1 METYSIYY
9 GDGVIA
15 KELTLTNCL
24 IMIEAL
30 FKTYS
35 NQKGLALTIL
45 KEEYKEPVADQEV
58 VEQVEQEKEI

>member
-35 NQKGLALTIL
+35 NQKDLALTVVRNLIQEVHEEQPQVEEV
-45 KEEYKEPVADQEV
+45 KEEEN
-58 VEQVEQEKEI
+58 